1 MAKKKQLIPYTVL
14 EILDKKM
21 EQESIPEGIDLIQAP
36 LAWEKGKHGE
46 GIVVAVLDT
55 GIDKEHPDL
64 KDRIIDGK
72 DFTGTGDFQDDNGH
86 GTHVAGTILASLNNS
101 GVVGVAPKASVLALK
116 VLDADGAGN
125 LEWINAALDYTIN
138 WQGPNGEK
146 VSVISLSLGGPHD
159 EEEHRLI
166 QKAVQHNI
174 LVVCAAGNSG
184 DGRDD
189 TDEMDYPGAYPE
201 VVAVG
206 AVDLNKNLAEF
217 SNTNDEIDL
226 VAPGVEII
234 STYPGG
240 RYAKMSGTSMATPHV
255 SGAAALVKIIAEQE
269 FGREL
274 TEAELYAQLV
284 KQAEDL
290 GLDKKAQGNG
300 FLNLTGLAAQEPN
313 QPGTGKEITITIES
327 ESLDLP
333 KKTVVVKY

>member
-1 MAKKKQLIPYTVL
+1 MAKEKRLIPYTVL

-36 LAWEKGKHGE
+36 LAWEKGKYGE

-72 DFTGTGDFQDDNGH
+72 DFTGAGDYHDDNGH
-86 GTHVAGTILASLNNS
+86 GTHVSGTILASLNDD
-101 GVVGVAPKASVLALK
+101 GVVGVAPKASILALK
-116 VLDADGAGN
+116 VLDADGTGN
-125 LEWINAALDYTIN
+125 LEWINAALEYAIN
-138 WQGPNGEK
+138 WRGPNKEK
-146 VSVISLSLGGPHD
+146 VSVISLSLGGPAD
-159 EEEHRLI
+159 EEEHRLL
-166 QKAVQHNI
+166 QKAVQNNI

-255 SGAAALVKIIAEQE
+255 SGAAALIKIIAEQE

-284 KQAEDL
+284 KQTEDL
-290 GLDKKAQGNG
+290 GLDKRAQGNG
-300 FLNLTGLAAQEPN
+300 FLNLKAIGAQEPG

-327 ESLDLP
+327 ESLELP
-333 KKTVVVKY
+333 KKTVVVTY